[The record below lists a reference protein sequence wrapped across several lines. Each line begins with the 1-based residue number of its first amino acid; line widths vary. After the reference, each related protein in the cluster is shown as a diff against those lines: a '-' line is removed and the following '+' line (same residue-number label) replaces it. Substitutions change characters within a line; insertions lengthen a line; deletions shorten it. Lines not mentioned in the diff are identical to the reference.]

1 GAEVAEVFRDRSGQ
15 RRFTV
20 VNVTNGTDVNVW
32 FITFKL
38 CLSHGAA
45 LYINEGL
52 KPDPNLSGG
61 RCIGSGA

>member
-1 GAEVAEVFRDRSGQ
+1 GQ
-15 RRFTV
+15 RGFAV

-52 KPDPNLSGG
+52 NPDPNLSGG